1 MGFTLISI
9 VAIAVGVIS
18 INNINNYHLSRNIR
32 STLEI
37 FGSIGFIAG
46 SICLLLCIMAT
57 LFTIVNYDIDYQN
70 KLYEKEMLE
79 YRIEQIDEDITGN
92 EMLYNDI
99 VEFNNDLRHTKK
111 WANNLWTNWFYNQ
124 KIASI
129 DYVELDGK

>member
-9 VAIAVGVIS
+9 VAIVVGVIS
-18 INNINNYHLSRNIR
+18 LNNINNYHLSRNIR

-46 SICLLLCIMAT
+46 GICLLLCIMAT
-57 LFTIVNYDIDYQN
+57 LFTIVNYDISYQN

-129 DYVELDGK
+129 DYVELDK

>member
-1 MGFTLISI
+1 MGLTLIS
-9 VAIAVGVIS
+9 VIAVVVGIIS
-18 INNINNYHLSRNIR
+18 LNNINNYHLSRKIR
-32 STLEI
+32 DTLNI
-37 FGSIGFIAG
+37 FGSIGFIVG
-46 SICLLLCIMAT
+46 GICLLLCIMGI
-57 LFTIVNYDIDYQN
+57 LFTVVNYDIDYQN

-111 WANNLWTNWFYNQ
+111 RANNLWTNWFYNQ

-129 DYVELDGK
+129 DYVELDK

>member
-18 INNINNYHLSRNIR
+18 LNNINNYHLSRNIR
-32 STLEI
+32 DILNI
-37 FGSIGFIAG
+37 FGSIGFIVG
-46 SICLLLCIMAT
+46 SICLLLCIMGI
-57 LFTIVNYDIDYQN
+57 LFTVVNYDIAYQN

-111 WANNLWTNWFYNQ
+111 WTNNLWTNWFYNQ

-129 DYVELDGK
+129 DYVELDGR